1 MKTIKFKCLLLSDVV
16 LNTSAA
22 TEGKQTCLDFIPGNN
37 FLGIVAANYNCFSKE
52 EQLEIFHSS
61 HVRFGDAHPSNKN
74 TNIRA
79 LHIPA
84 TLFYPKGK
92 YVWDECYA
100 FQNYNRKEDFSCQG
114 KPKQL
119 KQCRNGYYVF
129 QNGKGEPISTAKNF
143 AIKSAYDRTKRRAK
157 DNQMYGYE
165 SLPQGL
171 SFLFDVEIEN
181 ICIADKISNALIGK
195 HHIGRSRT
203 AQYGLVEIEAT
214 KYDDVPSR
222 QELTETINGKRVAV
236 YADSRLIF
244 LNNAGQPTF
253 RPTAKQLGLDGEID
267 WEISQVR
274 TFQHAPWNG
283 KRQTRD
289 TDRCGIEKGSVF
301 FVKSETVPSTS
312 QYVGYY
318 NNEGF
323 GRVIYNPEF
332 LISKGENGKSY
343 YQLLKSKADKSTN
356 RSTKLEG
363 SPLLDY
369 IASSKKYTEE
379 KDYITEKVNDFV
391 DLHKNRF
398 KGESFASQWGRIRK
412 IAMTYPTKHG
422 ILNELYDKKEKR
434 WHHPSPNDT
443 KAEWREEKTGY
454 LVHGIAA
461 KKWEEKGRK
470 DKLKTFIEDIEE
482 KGYDVQQAIINL
494 ASEMAKICTR
504 NGKN

>member
-1 MKTIKFKCLLLSDVV
+1 MKTIKFKCTLLSDVV

-22 TEGKQTCLDFIPGNN
+22 TEGKQACLNFIPGNN
-37 FLGIVAANYNCFSKE
+37 FLGIVATNYDCLSKE
-52 EQLEIFHSS
+52 EQIEIFHSCN
-61 HVRFGDAHPSNKN
+61 VRFGDAHPSDESA
-74 TNIRA
+74 NIRA
-79 LHIPA
+79 LHVPA

-92 YVWDECYA
+92 YVWEECYA
-100 FQNYNRKEDFSCQG
+100 FQNYSRKEDIHVNG
-114 KPKQL
+114 KAKQL

-129 QNGKGEPISTAKNF
+129 QKGIGEPISTTKGF
-143 AIKSAYDRTKRRAK
+143 AIKSAYDKVKRRAK
-157 DNQMYGYE
+157 DCQMYGYE
-165 SLPQGL
+165 SLPKGL

-181 ICIADKISNALIGK
+181 ACIADKISKALIGK

-203 AQYGLVEIEAT
+203 AQYGLVEIEDT

-222 QELTETINGKRVAV
+222 QEQVETINGKRVAV

-267 WEISQVR
+267 WGISQIR
-274 TFQHAPWNG
+274 TFQYAPWNG

-301 FVKSETVPSTS
+301 FVKCETTPTSS
-312 QYVGYY
+312 QYVGNY

-356 RSTKLEG
+356 RSIKLEG
-363 SPLLDY
+363 SPLLDH
-369 IASSKKYTEE
+369 IASSKKYAEE
-379 KDYITEKVNDFV
+379 EAYITEKVNGFV
-391 DLHKNRF
+391 ASNKNSF
-398 KGESFASQWGRIRK
+398 KGESFASQWGKIRK
-412 IAMTYPTKHG
+412 IAIAYPAKHD
-422 ILNELYDKKEKR
+422 ILNELYDKTEKR
-434 WHHPSPNDT
+434 WHYPSPNDP

-461 KKWEEKGRK
+461 KKWEEKGRR
-470 DKLKTFIEDIEE
+470 DKLKSFIEDIE
-482 KGYDVQQAIINL
+482 KNGCDVQQAIINL

-504 NGKN
+504 NGNN